1 MRNRVTILVLLLTI
15 ALALPCS
22 AGPYEIAFC
31 PITGGRFLLEQGQLW
46 IEITQQ
52 DHKPIEPRRE
62 RIANPLDD
70 RSHEVLSKRGPVTV
84 ESHPDKKGGLFTHW
98 GTLTDAKQ

>member
-1 MRNRVTILVLLLTI
+1 MKRTATLLLLSLLLI
-15 ALALPCS
+15 AAPS
-22 AGPYEIAFC
+22 QAGPYDVILC
-31 PITGGRFLLEQGQLW
+31 PTVGGRFLLLSGQLW
-46 IEITQQ
+46 LEITQQ

-84 ESHPDKKGGLFTHW
+84 ESHPDKNGGLFIHW
-98 GTLTDAKQ
+98 GTLQDDKP

>member
-1 MRNRVTILVLLLTI
+1 MRNRVTMLVLLLTF
-15 ALALPCS
+15 ALALPS
-22 AGPYEIAFC
+22 AAGPYDLAIC
-31 PITGGRFLLEQGQLW
+31 PIIRGQFLLAQGHLW

-52 DHKPIEPRRE
+52 DHKPVEPRRE

-84 ESHPDKKGGLFTHW
+84 ESHPDKNGGLFIHW
-98 GTLTDAKQ
+98 GTLQDDKP